1 MGRFSPFPPRQMAAF
16 GGGEELWQRNTE
28 LIPRRLQVCFNT
40 RSESLAVVR
49 KRFVEGPEIL
59 DV

>member
-1 MGRFSPFPPRQMAAF
+1 MAAF
-16 GGGEELWQRNTE
+16 GGGEELWQRNAE
-28 LIPRRLQVCFNT
+28 LIPRRLQVCIST